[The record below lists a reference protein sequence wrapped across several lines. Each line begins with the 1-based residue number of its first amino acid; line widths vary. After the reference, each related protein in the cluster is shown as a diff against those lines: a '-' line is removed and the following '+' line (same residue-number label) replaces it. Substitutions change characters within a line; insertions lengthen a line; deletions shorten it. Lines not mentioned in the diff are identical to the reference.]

1 MEKSVS
7 EQLIFDAKTIA
18 LEAAQNA
25 GRVLREM
32 LFHASVREKGP
43 KDLVTD
49 ADLAAQSIIE
59 GAIKANFPDHVFI
72 GEESVGDWRES
83 SQGDEWTWLVDP
95 LDGTTNY
102 VHRFPC
108 FAVSIGLIK
117 ENELMLGV
125 VFDPMAEEM
134 YCAVRGRGATLN
146 ELPIQTSQC
155 QKLDEAMVAA
165 SFPPHVTKD
174 SPEVQQFLEILVQSQ
189 SVRRLGSA
197 ALNLCYVAN
206 GRLDGFWANKLKPW
220 DVAAGILIVEEAGG
234 CLRGIRQPDYSV
246 WDGELIA
253 ASSGPLSQ
261 EMLKCLQV

>member
-7 EQLIFDAKTIA
+7 ESLMADAQA
-18 LEAAQNA
+18 VAVEAARNA
-25 GRVLREM
+25 GVVLRQM

-49 ADLAAQSIIE
+49 ADLAAQAIIE
-59 GAIKANFPDHVFI
+59 GAIKKSFPKHVFV
-72 GEESVGDWRES
+72 GEESLGNWRDS
-83 SQGDEWTWLVDP
+83 CGGDEWTWLVDP

-102 VHRFPC
+102 VHQFPC

-117 ENELMLGV
+117 GNQMALGV
-125 VFDPMAEEM
+125 VYDPMADEM
-134 YCAVRGRGATLN
+134 YCARHLGGASLN
-146 ELPIQTSQC
+146 GQPIRVSEC

-165 SFPPHVTKD
+165 SFPPNVTKD
-174 SPEVQQFLEILVQSQ
+174 SPEVQQFLEILVRSQ

-206 GRLDGFWANKLKPW
+206 GRLDGYWANMLKPW
-220 DVAAGILIVEEAGG
+220 DVAAGLLIVEEAGG
-234 CLRGIRQPDYSV
+234 SVCGIRQQACSI

-253 ASSGPLSQ
+253 ASSQSLAI
-261 EMLKCLQV
+261 EMLKCLAG